1 MAILLLALDF
11 ADVLVD
17 GKFQITLW
25 YLSVLLFLKALL
37 IGGVEEIGWRYTFQ
51 PILEEKINYVLA
63 TLVTLL
69 AWGSWHF
76 AYYYIDG
83 TLAKLSLTGLASF
96 YLGLLINS
104 LILSALYRKTKSLW
118 ICVMT
123 HALINTLAQ
132 VSLGGNRFL
141 ALACQVLIIILAIL
155 VSTTWFKPR
164 VNDF

>member
-1 MAILLLALDF
+1 M
-11 ADVLVD
+11 
-17 GKFQITLW
+17 
-25 YLSVLLFLKALL
+25 LFLKALL

-132 VSLGGNRFL
+132 VSLGGNRSL